1 MPKPIRLKP
10 VCLKPMNFIWLFVIA
25 LSYDYGVAHWIPDEV
40 FWVVLAAM
48 VFWVVLGA
56 MMMGLLSWLT
66 TPAPTPTQPRRFPPT
81 RRPVST
87 PVRSPA
93 PTPVRTPATHPDTD
107 TGAYDNPPEP
117 DTDANHRRVVVRRR
131 RYSLL
136 EPG

>member
-1 MPKPIRLKP
+1 
-10 VCLKPMNFIWLFVIA
+10 MNYIWLFVIA

-93 PTPVRTPATHPDTD
+93 PTPVRTPA
-107 TGAYDNPPEP
+107 P
-117 DTDANHRRVVVRRR
+117 DTDADDNLDPDTNANRRQRQRQGVRWRR
-131 RYSLL
+131 FSLL
-136 EPG
+136 GPV